1 MFLKLTELLDKKHS
15 IYMGMYEFYLHFYIR
30 LFIECCIR
38 DLHLHKDVTNT
49 KNILMLMVT

>member
-30 LFIECCIR
+30 LFIECCIW
-38 DLHLHKDVTNT
+38 DLHIHKDVTNT
-49 KNILMLMVT
+49 KTS